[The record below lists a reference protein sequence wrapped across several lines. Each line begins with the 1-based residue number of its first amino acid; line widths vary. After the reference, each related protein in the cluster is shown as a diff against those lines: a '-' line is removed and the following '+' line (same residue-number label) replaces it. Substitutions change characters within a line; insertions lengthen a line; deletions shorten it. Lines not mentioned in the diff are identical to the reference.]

1 MTGPVLRSNSFL
13 ELITS
18 VFRWANLS
26 TKQAGSLFLFE
37 LHSLTAFYSKLKSL
51 KHMSM
56 CLNTIVHLG
65 PFLLSKSF
73 MAVLKVNQYVTG
85 LSPFAAAD
93 DKFVLPKSPST
104 TEADSLKKKCSD
116 SEEGVGMCHHSLFLR
131 PTETIV
137 IIFLLLIL
145 SFSLTFFG

>member
-1 MTGPVLRSNSFL
+1 MTGPVLMSNSFS

-26 TKQAGSLFLFE
+26 TMQAGSLFLFE
-37 LHSLTAFYSKLKSL
+37 LHSLTAFHSKLKSL

-56 CLNTIVHLG
+56 CLNIIVHLG

-73 MAVLKVNQYVTG
+73 KAVLKVNQYVTE
-85 LSPFAAAD
+85 LSPFAAD

-145 SFSLTFFG
+145 SFS